1 MADIKIEIDATRL
14 KYRDFRLIASLES
27 GKARMD
33 DVLALFDRC
42 VVGGAAVLD
51 DLPMVGVFE
60 ALGKAFRDAL
70 ANVSNPE
77 DEAKKVLISG

>member
-1 MADIKIEIDATRL
+1 MADIKIEIDASRL
-14 KYRDFRLIASLES
+14 RYRDFRLIASLES

-33 DVLALFDRC
+33 DILALFDRC

-70 ANVSNPE
+70 STASNPE
-77 DEAKKVLISG
+77 DDSKKVSTSG